1 MLSFMRKNAKSWIIK
16 LLFGIIIIVFV
27 FFYGYSGTRNQKDT
41 VLASVG
47 DKKITIADYQEE
59 YKNQLQFYRSIYQ
72 GQITDEMIR
81 QMGLKQKALENLIDR
96 EILLQE
102 AERENIQASP
112 EEIRKSIME
121 SPVFQE
127 NGAFS
132 QKNYERA
139 LRYYGLSMADYE
151 QSQGKGLI
159 IKKLQDLVK
168 GAALVS
174 DKEIQERFLAENE
187 KVKIDYLSFS
197 PEQIK
202 EKPQVSEQEIESYYK
217 KHAEEFRVPE
227 LVKCNYIIFTPQEFE
242 KKVVVQTVDLKAYYQ
257 MDIDRFVEPKKV
269 KARHILLKVA
279 KTDPPEKEQAV
290 KKRAEE
296 LLQKLKNGEDFAK
309 LAEENSEDP
318 GSAAKG
324 GELGYFK
331 PGDMV
336 KPFEEAAF
344 ALKPGELSAL
354 VRTPYGFHI
363 IRVEDVKE
371 AHTKTFEEAKAVLE
385 KELRQE
391 EAKKIARD
399 EANRAFNRLFKSK
412 DIEEYAKKNSL
423 TFKETDYFAFGKG
436 PEDNEEKNAF
446 SDAAF
451 SAAKGDLAPIFSL
464 GQSYV
469 LLKVADK
476 KASAIPPV
484 KDVAESIRSIIER
497 EKKTALAKERAE
509 KLLAQLKAGK
519 TDWAAAAKE
528 NKLEIKTAKEFTRQG
543 DFIPE
548 LGKAPG
554 LKEAAF
560 ALSEKKPYPDKV
572 LETDKG
578 MVVIKFKER
587 QVPGQEEFQKQKERL
602 EKQVMQMK
610 KEELFNQ
617 FLERL
622 KAKVEITV
630 DKKLLAME

>member
-1 MLSFMRKNAKSWIIK
+1 VKS
-16 LLFGIIIIVFV
+16 
-27 FFYGYSGTRNQKDT
+27 
-41 VLASVG
+41 
-47 DKKITIADYQEE
+47 
-59 YKNQLQFYRSIYQ
+59 
-72 GQITDEMIR
+72 
-81 QMGLKQKALENLIDR
+81 
-96 EILLQE
+96 
-102 AERENIQASP
+102 
-112 EEIRKSIME
+112 
-121 SPVFQE
+121 
-127 NGAFS
+127 
-132 QKNYERA
+132 
-139 LRYYGLSMADYE
+139 
-151 QSQGKGLI
+151 
-159 IKKLQDLVK
+159 
-168 GAALVS
+168 AARVS
-174 DKEIQERFLAENE
+174 DKEIRERFLSENE
-187 KVKIDYLSFS
+187 KIKIEYLSFS
-197 PEQIK
+197 PDQIK
-202 EKPQVSEQEIESYYK
+202 ENPPVSEQEIESYYK

-227 LVKCNYIIFTPQEFE
+227 LVKCNYIIFSPQEFE
-242 KKVVVQTVDLKAYYQ
+242 NKVVVQSVDLKAYYQ
-257 MDIDRFVEPKKV
+257 MDTERFIEPKKV

-296 LLQKLKNGEDFAK
+296 LLQKLKNKEDFAK
-309 LAEENSEDP
+309 LAEKNSEDP

-324 GELGYFK
+324 GDLGYFK
-331 PGDMV
+331 QGDMV

-344 ALKPGELSAL
+344 ALKPGQLSEL

-371 AHTKTFEEAKAVLE
+371 AHTKTFEDVKGILE

-391 EAKKIARD
+391 EAKKIARE

-412 DIEEYAKKNSL
+412 DIADYAKKNSL
-423 TFKETDYFAFGKG
+423 PLKETDYFSFGKG
-436 PEDNEEKNAF
+436 PEDNEGKNDF

-451 SAAKGDLAPIFSL
+451 SVAKGDLAPIFSM

-476 KASAIPPV
+476 KASAVPPV
-484 KDVAESIRSIIER
+484 KEVSESIRSIIEQ

-509 KLLAQLKAGK
+509 KVLAQLKAGK
-519 TDWAAAAKE
+519 VDWAAAAKE

-548 LGKAPG
+548 LGKAPA

-560 ALSEKKPYPDKV
+560 ALSDKKAYPDKV

-578 MVVIKFKER
+578 IVVIKFKER

-602 EKQVMQMK
+602 EKQVVQMK
-610 KEELFNQ
+610 KEDLFNQ

-630 DKKLLAME
+630 DKKLLAMD

>member
-1 MLSFMRKNAKSWIIK
+1 MRKNAKSWIVK

-27 FFYGYSGTRNQKDT
+27 FFYGYSGTRNEKDT

-102 AERENIQASP
+102 AEKKNIQASP

-139 LRYYGLSMADYE
+139 LRYYGLSLADYE

-168 GAALVS
+168 SAARVS
-174 DKEIQERFLAENE
+174 DKEIWERFLSENE
-187 KVKIDYLSFS
+187 KIKIEYLSFS
-197 PEQIK
+197 PDQIK
-202 EKPQVSEQEIESYYK
+202 EKPPVSEQEIESYYK

-227 LVKCNYIIFTPQEFE
+227 LVKCDYIIFSPQAFE
-242 KKVVVQTVDLKAYYQ
+242 NKVVVQSVDLKSYYQ
-257 MDIDRFVEPKKV
+257 MDVERFVEPKKV

-296 LLQKLKNGEDFAK
+296 LLQKLKSGEDFAK
-309 LAEENSEDP
+309 LAEKNSEDP

-324 GELGYFK
+324 GDLGYFK
-331 PGDMV
+331 QGDMV

-371 AHTKTFEEAKAVLE
+371 AHTKTFEEVKGILE

-391 EAKKIARD
+391 EAKKIARE

-412 DIEEYAKKNSL
+412 DIEDYAKKNSL
-423 TFKETDYFAFGKG
+423 ALKQTDYFSFGKG
-436 PEDNEEKNAF
+436 PEDNEGKNTF

-451 SAAKGDLAPIFSL
+451 SVAKGELAPIFSL

-484 KDVAESIRSIIER
+484 KDVSESIRSIIER
-497 EKKTALAKERAE
+497 EKKIALAKERAE
-509 KLLAQLKAGK
+509 KMLAQLKAGK

-528 NKLEIKTAKEFTRQG
+528 NKLETKTAKEFIRQG

-548 LGKAPG
+548 FGKAPA

-572 LETDKG
+572 FDTDKG
-578 MVVIKFKER
+578 IVIIKFKER

-602 EKQVMQMK
+602 EKQVVQMK
-610 KEELFNQ
+610 KEDLFNQ

-622 KAKVEITV
+622 KAKAEITV
-630 DKKLLAME
+630 DKKLLAMD

>member
-1 MLSFMRKNAKSWIIK
+1 MLSFMRKNAKSWIVK

-27 FFYGYSGTRNQKDT
+27 FFYGYSGTRNKKDT

-47 DKKITIADYQEE
+47 DKKITIAEYQEE

-72 GQITDEMIR
+72 GKITDEMIR

-102 AERENIQASP
+102 AERGNIQASP

-168 GAALVS
+168 SAARVS
-174 DKEIQERFLAENE
+174 DKEIRERFLSENE
-187 KVKIDYLSFS
+187 KLKIEYLSFS
-197 PEQIK
+197 PDQIK
-202 EKPQVSEQEIESYYK
+202 EKPQVSEKEIESYYK

-227 LVKCNYIIFTPQEFE
+227 LVKCNYIIFSPQEFE
-242 KKVVVQTVDLKAYYQ
+242 NKVVVQSVDLKAYYQ
-257 MDIDRFVEPKKV
+257 MDTERFVEPKKV

-309 LAEENSEDP
+309 LAEKNSEDP

-324 GELGYFK
+324 GDLGYFK
-331 PGDMV
+331 QGDMV

-371 AHTKTFEEAKAVLE
+371 AHTKTFEEVKGILE

-412 DIEEYAKKNSL
+412 DIEDYAKKNSL
-423 TFKETDYFAFGKG
+423 ALKQTDYFSFGKG
-436 PEDNEEKNAF
+436 PEDNEGKNTF

-451 SAAKGDLAPIFSL
+451 SVAKGDLAPIFSL

-484 KDVAESIRSIIER
+484 KDVSESIRSIIER

-509 KLLAQLKAGK
+509 KMLAQLKAGK

-528 NKLEIKTAKEFTRQG
+528 NKLEIKTAKEFIRQG

-548 LGKAPG
+548 FGKAPA
-554 LKEAAF
+554 LKDAAF

-572 LETDKG
+572 FDTDKG
-578 MVVIKFKER
+578 IVIIKFKER

-602 EKQVMQMK
+602 EKQVVQMK
-610 KEELFNQ
+610 KEDLFNQ

-630 DKKLLAME
+630 DKKLLAMD